1 VAVGYLSESFPF
13 LLELSPYVA
22 IFLLLIGGIWVIP
35 FAEEIALAAAGYLYY
50 SGEVQL
56 VTMLSVA
63 GAGVFLGDFFAF
75 WLGRHFGRAQLQRAL
90 NFIGSHRWLGFVGAF
105 LDRYGMWALFWAR
118 FLPGMRLPAHVLV
131 GMHGMST
138 VSYVWVSLLSIVV
151 YVPVIFA
158 LAYSFGEEIEAGLH
172 ALKNLGHVTWG
183 LFLLV
188 IGVWLAV
195 RFLVS
200 KLALTS
206 RKGSPS

>member
-1 VAVGYLSESFPF
+1 VAAGHLNESFPF
-13 LLELSPYVA
+13 LLEFSPYVA

-56 VTMLSVA
+56 VTILSVA
-63 GAGVFLGDFFAF
+63 GSGVFLGDFFAF

-90 NFIGSHRWLGFVGAF
+90 HFLGSHRWLSFVGAF

-131 GMHGMST
+131 GMHGMPT
-138 VSYVWVSLLSIVV
+138 VTYVWVSLLSVVV

-172 ALKNLGHVTWG
+172 SLKSLGNVTWG
-183 LFLLV
+183 LFLFA

-195 RFLVS
+195 RFLAA
-200 KLALTS
+200 KLALAS
-206 RKGSPS
+206 RKRSTS

>member
-1 VAVGYLSESFPF
+1 MVAGHLNESFPF
-13 LLELSPYVA
+13 LLEFSPYVA

-56 VTMLSVA
+56 VTILSVA
-63 GAGVFLGDFFAF
+63 GSGVFLGDFFAF
-75 WLGRHFGRAQLQRAL
+75 RLGRHFGRAQLQRAL
-90 NFIGSHRWLGFVGAF
+90 HFLGNHRWLGFVGAF

-131 GMHGMST
+131 GMHGMPT
-138 VSYVWVSLLSIVV
+138 VTYVWVSLLSVVV

-172 ALKNLGHVTWG
+172 SLKSLGNVTWG
-183 LFLLV
+183 LFLFA

-195 RFLVS
+195 RFLAA
-200 KLALTS
+200 KLALAS
-206 RKGSPS
+206 RKRSTS